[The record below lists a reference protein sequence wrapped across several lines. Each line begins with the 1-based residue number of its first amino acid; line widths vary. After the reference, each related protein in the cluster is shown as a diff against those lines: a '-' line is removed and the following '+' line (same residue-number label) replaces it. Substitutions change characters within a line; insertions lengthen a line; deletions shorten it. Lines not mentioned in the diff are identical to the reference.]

1 MARINKVTQKEL
13 DRIKPLKMLQ
23 FEERSGGVWRLLT
36 FIRVGANKWKHSEQ
50 TYFAHGKE
58 KPILFRM
65 DHSGFKYLTRGKSE
79 YYTDNAV
86 ARALRKFEE
95 YKKSSGSTIRVRTA

>member
-1 MARINKVTQKEL
+1 MGRNDRVTQKEL
-13 DRIKPLKMLQ
+13 DRIKSLNMIQYEYVRKDYRKL
-23 FEERSGGVWRLLT
+23 ET
-36 FIRVGANKWKHSEQ
+36 YIRVGANKWKHSEQ

-65 DHSGFKYLTRGKSE
+65 DHSGFKYLTRGKSG